1 MKYSANLSLT
11 ATASLL
17 ALLVPSQGAFCIP
30 KDGSVFKVGAGAV
43 SISILKKLWSI
54 QVAFTIFSAT
64 PMSTTLKCY
73 MASTTARRTTENV
86 LL

>member
-1 MKYSANLSLT
+1 MKYSTNLFLT

-30 KDGSVFKVGAGAV
+30 KDGFVFKVGTGAV

-64 PMSTTLKCY
+64 SGDTNVYNPEVIHGINNCK
-73 MASTTARRTTENV
+73 ENY
-86 LL
+86 